1 MINLRH
7 IEVFHAVMRTG
18 SITGAARM
26 LNVTQPA
33 VSAVL
38 KHFESRLGMALFE
51 RAGGRLQPT
60 PEAQALLPDIEE
72 IFGRIGALERLTQD
86 LAGGLR
92 GVLSIAATS
101 PMANGYVAKAVAS
114 FLAARPGVR
123 ISLQSLPSPMVLDRV
138 VNREVDLGVAYEP
151 VVSPMIDTAV
161 LMHTRVAC
169 VLPADHP
176 LTRQADVALADLAPY
191 PVITYL
197 PQALLRPYVDRALSE
212 AGVAL
217 AISAEVGL
225 SITGIMLAFHGA
237 GIALVEP
244 DLLWAMP
251 LPGLVSRPLR
261 PNIEVKS
268 LLLWHRSA
276 TPSRLQQ
283 AFAEHLR
290 ATIGEAGASCG
301 AT

>member
-1 MINLRH
+1 
-7 IEVFHAVMRTG
+7 
-18 SITGAARM
+18 
-26 LNVTQPA
+26 
-33 VSAVL
+33 
-38 KHFESRLGMALFE
+38 
-51 RAGGRLQPT
+51 
-60 PEAQALLPDIEE
+60 
-72 IFGRIGALERLTQD
+72 
-86 LAGGLR
+86 
-92 GVLSIAATS
+92 
-101 PMANGYVAKAVAS
+101 
-114 FLAARPGVR
+114 
-123 ISLQSLPSPMVLDRV
+123 LQSLPSPVVLDRV

-161 LMHTRVAC
+161 LMRTRVAC

-176 LTRQADVALADLAPY
+176 LTRQADVALADLVPY

-217 AISAEVGL
+217 NISAEVGL

-244 DLLWAMP
+244 DLLSAMP

-268 LLLWHRSA
+268 LLLWNRSA
-276 TPSRLQQ
+276 APSRLQQ
-283 AFAEHLR
+283 AFAAHLR
-290 ATIGEAGASCG
+290 EALAGAGPSCD